1 MLKYYKF
8 LLFKQ
13 FRQSKSIKSTEDKT
27 KTKYLLKIKTEIF
40 KANNIQIKQLI
51 PLKIQKNKNKK

>member
-1 MLKYYKF
+1 MEMLKYYKF

-51 PLKIQKNKNKK
+51 PLKI